1 MKQAPRP
8 CLDGRSYNARILSAN
23 LIARF
28 FMSLAEPS
36 VRWRLAR
43 ERIQPSGPAAG
54 WPIDVVEATGSTS
67 ADLMASVR
75 DAAWPA
81 GTPIPAHAG
90 AAPLLGA
97 RVLAAQR
104 QTAGRGRQGR
114 PWGGDH
120 GLTFSIAC
128 AFAGEP
134 AQLGGLSL
142 AVGVAVADAVAGYA
156 EARGGSGQ
164 ALALKWPNDVQIA
177 GRKLA
182 GILVETVRTE
192 PGRTW
197 AVIGIGLNLERPRVL
212 EATLG
217 RGLSG
222 VEELVDA
229 PEPNA
234 VFSALLTSLGEHLQ
248 RFGVQGLA
256 PFVAPF
262 AARDAFAGERVRLWQ
277 DGTVVLEGVAHGID
291 AQGRLAIES
300 GGRVQWVHSGEVSL
314 RSADAEQP

>member
-1 MKQAPRP
+1 
-8 CLDGRSYNARILSAN
+8 
-23 LIARF
+23 
-28 FMSLAEPS
+28 MSLAEPS
-36 VRWRLAR
+36 ARWRLSR
-43 ERIQPSGPAAG
+43 ERIQPGGPAAG
-54 WPIDVVEATGSTS
+54 WPVAVVETTGSTN
-67 ADLMASVR
+67 ADLMAAVR
-75 DAAWPA
+75 EAAWPTDA
-81 GTPIPAHAG
+81 AG
-90 AAPLLGA
+90 AGQAPLLAA

-114 PWGGDH
+114 PWSGDH

-142 AVGVAVADAVAGYA
+142 AVGVAVADAVAAYA
-156 EARGGSGQ
+156 ERHGGSAQ
-164 ALALKWPNDVQIA
+164 ALSLKWPNDVQIA

-182 GILVETVRTE
+182 GILVETVRAA
-192 PGRTW
+192 PGQTW
-197 AVIGIGLNLERPRVL
+197 AVIGIGLNLERPRML
-212 EATLG
+212 EETLG
-217 RGLSG
+217 RELSG
-222 VEELVDA
+222 VEELVDT

-248 RFGVQGLA
+248 RFGEHGLA
-256 PFVAPF
+256 TFVAPF

-291 AQGRLAIES
+291 AHGRLAIES
-300 GGRVQWVHSGEVSL
+300 DGRVQWVHSGEVSL

>member
-1 MKQAPRP
+1 
-8 CLDGRSYNARILSAN
+8 
-23 LIARF
+23 
-28 FMSLAEPS
+28 MSFAEPS
-36 VRWRLAR
+36 ARWRLAR

-54 WPIDVVEATGSTS
+54 WPVDVVEATGSTN
-67 ADLMASVR
+67 ADLMAAVR
-75 DAAWPA
+75 NAAWPDNA
-81 GTPIPAHAG
+81 PTPAWPD

-97 RVLAAQR
+97 RVLAAQH
-104 QTAGRGRQGR
+104 QTAGRGRRGR
-114 PWGGDH
+114 PWSGDH

-134 AQLGGLSL
+134 VLLGGLSL

-156 EARGGSGQ
+156 QARGGSAH
-164 ALALKWPNDVQIA
+164 ALSLKWPNDVQIA

-182 GILVETVRTE
+182 GILVETVRTA

-197 AVIGIGLNLERPRVL
+197 AVIGIGLNLERPHEL
-212 EATLG
+212 ETTLG
-217 RGLSG
+217 RSLSG

-248 RFGVQGLA
+248 RFGTQGLA

-300 GGRVQWVHSGEVSL
+300 GGRVQWIHSGEVSL

>member
-1 MKQAPRP
+1 
-8 CLDGRSYNARILSAN
+8 
-23 LIARF
+23 
-28 FMSLAEPS
+28 MSLAEPS
-36 VRWRLAR
+36 ARWRLAR

-54 WPIDVVEATGSTS
+54 WPVDVVEATGSTN
-67 ADLMASVR
+67 ADLMAAVR
-75 DAAWPA
+75 GAAWPA
-81 GTPIPAHAG
+81 NAANPGMPADTG
-90 AAPLLGA
+90 SAPLQGA

-114 PWGGDH
+114 PWSGDH
-120 GLTFSIAC
+120 GLTFSVAC

-134 AQLGGLSL
+134 ALLGGLSL
-142 AVGVAVADAVAGYA
+142 AVGVAVADAVAAYA
-156 EARGGSGQ
+156 EARGGSAQ
-164 ALALKWPNDVQIA
+164 ALGLKWPNDVQIA

-182 GILVETVRTE
+182 GILVETVRTA
-192 PGRTW
+192 PGQTW
-197 AVIGIGLNLERPRVL
+197 AVIGIGLNLERPHAL
-212 EATLG
+212 ETSLG

-248 RFGVQGLA
+248 RFGAQGLA

-291 AQGRLAIES
+291 VQGRLAIES

-314 RSADAEQP
+314 RSAEDEQLREQPWRA

>member
-1 MKQAPRP
+1 
-8 CLDGRSYNARILSAN
+8 
-23 LIARF
+23 
-28 FMSLAEPS
+28 MSLAEPS
-36 VRWRLAR
+36 ARWRLAR
-43 ERIQPSGPAAG
+43 ERIQPSGLAAG
-54 WPIDVVEATGSTS
+54 WPVDVVEATGSTN
-67 ADLMASVR
+67 ADLMAAVR

-81 GTPIPAHAG
+81 NPAMPAPAGT
-90 AAPLLGA
+90 APLLGA

-114 PWGGDH
+114 PWDGDH
-120 GLTFSIAC
+120 GLTFSVAC

-134 AQLGGLSL
+134 ALLGGLSL

-182 GILVETVRTE
+182 GILVETVRKE
-192 PGRTW
+192 AGQTW

-248 RFGVQGLA
+248 RFGAQGLA

-262 AARDAFAGERVRLWQ
+262 AARDAFAGEQVRLWQ

-291 AQGRLAIES
+291 AQG
-300 GGRVQWVHSGEVSL
+300 
-314 RSADAEQP
+314 

>member
-1 MKQAPRP
+1 
-8 CLDGRSYNARILSAN
+8 
-23 LIARF
+23 
-28 FMSLAEPS
+28 MSLAEPS
-36 VRWRLAR
+36 ARWRLAR
-43 ERIQPSGPAAG
+43 ERIQPSGLAAG
-54 WPIDVVEATGSTS
+54 WPVDVVEATGSTN
-67 ADLMASVR
+67 ADLMAAVR

-81 GTPIPAHAG
+81 NPAMPAPAGT
-90 AAPLLGA
+90 APLLGA

-114 PWGGDH
+114 PWDGDH

-142 AVGVAVADAVAGYA
+142 AVGVAVAEAVAAYA
-156 EARGGSGQ
+156 QAHGGSGQ
-164 ALALKWPNDVQIA
+164 ALGLKWPNDVQIA

-182 GILVETVRTE
+182 GILVETVRKE
-192 PGRTW
+192 AGQTW

-248 RFGVQGLA
+248 HFGAQGLA

-314 RSADAEQP
+314 RSAEADQP

>member
-1 MKQAPRP
+1 
-8 CLDGRSYNARILSAN
+8 
-23 LIARF
+23 
-28 FMSLAEPS
+28 MSLAEPS
-36 VRWRLAR
+36 ARWRLSR
-43 ERIQPSGPAAG
+43 ERIQPSGPAAH
-54 WPIDVVEATGSTS
+54 WRVDVVEAAGSTN
-67 ADLMASVR
+67 ADLMAAVR
-75 DAAWPA
+75 DAAWPTNTDA
-81 GTPIPAHAG
+81 TAG
-90 AAPLLGA
+90 AGGAPLLAA

-114 PWGGDH
+114 PWDGNH

-128 AFAGEP
+128 AFGGEP

-142 AVGVAVADAVAGYA
+142 AVGVAVADAVATYA
-156 EARGGSGQ
+156 EAHGGSAQ

-182 GILVETVRTE
+182 GILVETVRAA
-192 PGRTW
+192 PGQTW
-197 AVIGIGLNLERPRVL
+197 AVIGIGLNLERPHTL
-212 EATLG
+212 ESTLG
-217 RGLSG
+217 RALSG

-300 GGRVQWVHSGEVSL
+300 GGRVQWIHSGEVSL
-314 RSADAEQP
+314 RAADDEQLRGQP